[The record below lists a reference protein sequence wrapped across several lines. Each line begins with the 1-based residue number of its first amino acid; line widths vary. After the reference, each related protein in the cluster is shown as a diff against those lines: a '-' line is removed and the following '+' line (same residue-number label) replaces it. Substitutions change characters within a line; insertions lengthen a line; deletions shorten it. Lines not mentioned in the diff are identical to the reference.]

1 MIKAVIFDM
10 DGVIADTE
18 PLHKRAR
25 DRLLAA
31 LGLDVEEISPTAI
44 GRSKRAFW
52 GEVAAKYGLTYT
64 ADELTVKEFDALMT
78 IVREER
84 IRPTTSSTSCTAA
97 ASSPPSPRRR
107 TGTMWI
113 PCSKWRGWSINSII
127 PPAGTRCLR
136 QSPRPTCI

>member
-52 GEVAAKYGLTYT
+52 GEVAAKYGLPYT

-84 IRPTTSSTSCTAA
+84 IRPTDGLCDLLDFLHRSGIATAV
-97 ASSPPSPRRR
+97 ASSSDRNYVDTVLEVDRK
-107 TGTMWI
+107 
-113 PCSKWRGWSINSII
+113 SVV
-127 PPAGTRCLR
+127 
-136 QSPRPTCI
+136 

>member
-84 IRPTTSSTSCTAA
+84 IRAPAVIHDFRYRLLRRCIAPSV
-97 ASSPPSPRRR
+97 ASP
-107 TGTMWI
+107 
-113 PCSKWRGWSINSII
+113 
-127 PPAGTRCLR
+127 
-136 QSPRPTCI
+136 

>member
-52 GEVAAKYGLTYT
+52 GEVAAKYGLPYT
-64 ADELTVKEFDALMT
+64 DDELTVKGFGALMT
-78 IVREER
+78 SVREER
-84 IRPTTSSTSCTAA
+84 IRPTGGRCDLLDFLHRSGIVTAV
-97 ASSPPSPRRR
+97 ASS
-107 TGTMWI
+107 
-113 PCSKWRGWSINSII
+113 
-127 PPAGTRCLR
+127 
-136 QSPRPTCI
+136 